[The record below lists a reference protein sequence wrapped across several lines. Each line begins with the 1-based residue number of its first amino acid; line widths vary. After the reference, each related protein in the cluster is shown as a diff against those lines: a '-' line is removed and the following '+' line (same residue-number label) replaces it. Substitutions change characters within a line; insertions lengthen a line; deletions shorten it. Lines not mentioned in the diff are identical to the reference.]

1 MALQVVIPLIV
12 LWLGLVYFFHR
23 HRIWLLFYLVGS
35 VGLAFILI
43 FAGRELMV
51 ERGLEVVVANA
62 VHWVCNWAGIPTK
75 LFQAAPGALLIM
87 VIGQDIGW
95 TIVQITIECSGLLE
109 TAAMLG
115 MVLMYPGWRLRKRLL
130 LAVAGAVAIFIANII
145 RLFIIVEVLHYVGK
159 DSIFIAHTIAG
170 RAIFFVIVVLIYW
183 YVITRPTLK
192 DVRRKLHE
200 DMAA

>member
-12 LWLGLVYFFHR
+12 VWLGMVYFFHR
-23 HRIWLLFYLVGS
+23 YRIWLLFYLVGS

-43 FAGRELMV
+43 FVGRELML
-51 ERGLEVVVANA
+51 ERGLEVVVANL
-62 VHWVCNWAGIPTK
+62 VHWVCNWAGIPTRM
-75 LFQAAPGALLIM
+75 FQAAPGALLIM
-87 VIGQDIGW
+87 VVGQDIGW

-115 MVLMYPGWRLRKRLL
+115 MVLMYPGWPMRKRML
-130 LAVAGAVAIFIANII
+130 LAVTGSVAIFIANII
-145 RLFIIVEVLHYVGK
+145 RLFIIIEVLHYVGK

-200 DMAA
+200 NLTA